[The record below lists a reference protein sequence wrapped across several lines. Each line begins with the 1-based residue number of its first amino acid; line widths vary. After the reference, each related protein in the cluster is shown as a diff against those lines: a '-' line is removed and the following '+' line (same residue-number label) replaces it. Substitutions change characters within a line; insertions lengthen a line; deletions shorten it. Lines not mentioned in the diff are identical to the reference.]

1 LCHTTQQRA
10 APTIFPLNL
19 QTITII
25 GCCLAEGREADIY
38 GAETPHPEIRY
49 VKYFSINVN
58 TMWSQTL

>member
-38 GAETPHPEIRY
+38 GAEYSEQNRELFVEQNALTTELT
-49 VKYFSINVN
+49 K
-58 TMWSQTL
+58 